1 MPPLPPPIKSPSP
14 QPYPAASPPAISQS
28 PTPSPAA
35 SRPVLRPPSGPKAAA
50 RPAKTFSITPYSAS
64 TGGQKILI
72 YGKTGSGKTTLASL
86 APNPVFLA
94 LDDGSRNIHVP
105 TVPGL
110 ESFDDVRD
118 ALHQKGLFAD
128 DATIVIDTVTKLE
141 ADLEPWVYA
150 NYPLKGGAKATSM
163 RAYGWDGPAHLLDGI
178 RLLLSDLDAHIRA
191 GRNVLLLAQ
200 TSQIRV
206 PNAEGL
212 DYLEDGPKL
221 QHNNQYSGRTEVCEW
236 CDHVLRIGYQNFEV
250 RADSDKATKGK
261 VTGDLS
267 RAIFSGGAAHYV
279 AKSRPVDGKR
289 LPPVISFENEADDS
303 LWQMLFHGAIPNA

>member
-1 MPPLPPPIKSPSP
+1 MGMGVTSPLPRPVAK
-14 QPYPAASPPAISQS
+14 PPAS
-28 PTPSPAA
+28 
-35 SRPVLRPPSGPKAAA
+35 PKAAA
-50 RPAKTFSITPYSAS
+50 RPAKTFSIIQSS
-64 TGGQKILI
+64 VSNEGSKILI

-86 APNPVFLA
+86 APNVVFLA
-94 LDDGSRNIHVP
+94 LDDGSRCLPVQ
-105 TVPGL
+105 TVHGL
-110 ESFDDVRD
+110 ASFDDVRD
-118 ALHQKGLFAD
+118 ALHQNNLFPD
-128 DATIVIDTVTKLE
+128 NATIVLDTVTKLE
-141 ADLEPWVYA
+141 ADMEPWIYA

-163 RAYGWDGPAHLLDGI
+163 RAYGWDGPAHLLDGL
-178 RLLLSDLDAHIRA
+178 RLLLSDLDSHVRV
-191 GRNVLLLAQ
+191 GRNVVLLAQ
-200 TSQIRV
+200 TAQIRV

-279 AKSRPVDGKR
+279 AKSRPINGKR

-303 LWQMLFHGAIPNA
+303 LWQMMFNGAIPDA